1 MAKPGRNDNS
11 IDPLD
16 VAIAPPPDE
25 TEEEREERLSKEREA
40 KVVSDAIDKEIEEE
54 RTAEKKKTRPVKILL
69 LGQSESGVF
78 INGTEGKSTTLKNF
92 QLMYEPKAFRLER
105 ASWRAVIQLNVV
117 RSFHLILDAI
127 TRAQKALQSS
137 SSSSIED
144 LPQIP
149 TELLKRKLKL
159 APLLT
164 VEGTLIR
171 RLTPDGSPETEATQ
185 LARSNGGTIGQNGD
199 GGTGSPRGGAGGKP
213 PVVKELAVNST
224 KPWKDTFNRLV
235 HGERDSF
242 ESGDAIDWE
251 DPEDPGRI
259 LHDLSDDMIKLWTD
273 PITQLL
279 LEKQN
284 LRMQELAGFLI
295 TLLPTVFLRAARA
308 DHALPPFS
316 FLDELERVT
325 APRYVPTD
333 DDILKA
339 RLKTL
344 GVTEHRFTFSSTKT
358 GQLSRDWKVFD
369 VGGHRS
375 QADSVSLW
383 TEVSSNQLLKRT
395 NLILFLN
402 KIDIFRMKLEAG
414 IKLSD
419 YIVSYTK
426 ENDFD
431 STTMY
436 LRKKFGRCYEDSP
449 HGWLLTIFS
458 VLYSKYFA
466 RQIAA
471 STSILLPFDDCY
483 GPQVYEIHPGK
494 SYV

>member
-25 TEEEREERLSKEREA
+25 TEEEREKRLSKEREA
-40 KVVSDAIDKEIEEE
+40 KVVSDAIDEEIEAE

-69 LGQSESGVF
+69 LGQSESGAL

-144 LPQIP
+144 IPQIP
-149 TELLKRKLKL
+149 TELLKLKLKL
-159 APLLT
+159 TALLT

-171 RLTPDGSPETEATQ
+171 RLTPDGSGETEATQ
-185 LARSNGGTIGQNGD
+185 LARSNGGTSGQNG
-199 GGTGSPRGGAGGKP
+199 GGGAGSPSGGGVGGKP

-259 LHDLSDDMIKLWTD
+259 LHDLSDDMIKLWND

-284 LRMQELAGFLI
+284 LRMQELAGF
-295 TLLPTVFLRAARA
+295 
-308 DHALPPFS
+308 
-316 FLDELERVT
+316 FLDQLERVT

-375 QADSVSLW
+375 QADSVGLW
-383 TEVSSNQLLKRT
+383 SEVSSNKLLKRT

-414 IKLSD
+414 IRLAD

-431 STTMY
+431 NTTMSLVFLLDRNID
-436 LRKKFGRCYEDSP
+436 LRKKFANILQDKSP
-449 HGWLLTIFS
+449 LPRAFYCHLTTVTDPKS
-458 VLYSKYFA
+458 TKY
-466 RQIAA
+466 
-471 STSILLPFDDCY
+471 ILANLKEMLMIGNLAKVDL
-483 GPQVYEIHPGK
+483 V
-494 SYV
+494 